1 MALKYLVDT
10 SVAARVGNERVRAV
24 VRALLLAGEVA
35 RTSIVDLEIGNQAR
49 NSSEWNTLLDA
60 VASFPLI
67 ETNEAHIKRALQVQ
81 RILAERSQRGRKV
94 PDFLIAA
101 VAEQLDL
108 TVLHYDADFEIIAAT
123 TGQQVQWVVPPGEV
137 S

>member
-1 MALKYLVDT
+1 MALKYLLDT
-10 SVAARVGNERVRAV
+10 SVAARVGNERVRSV

-35 RTSIVDLEIGNQAR
+35 RTSILDLEIGNQAR
-49 NSSEWNTLLDA
+49 NSSEWSSLLNA
-60 VASFPLI
+60 VTPFPLV
-67 ETNEAHIKRALQVQ
+67 ETNETHIKRALQVQ

-101 VAEQLDL
+101 VAEQMDL
-108 TVLHYDADFEIIAAT
+108 IVLHYDADFDIIAAA
-123 TGQQVQWVVPPGEV
+123 TGQQAQWIVPAGEI